1 MARSNGKV
9 RAGDSFLFQVFQC
22 HYSCEGGVCLLAE
35 SCRMAFPST
44 CDTAVTTVTVSKGR
58 IQLPDRN
65 FTENGFFVFSLL
77 PWSLL
82 LQRHRNRF
90 YFFISTDSTVNTALM
105 RCCEKGSYT
114 TSKK

>member
-1 MARSNGKV
+1 M
-9 RAGDSFLFQVFQC
+9 
-22 HYSCEGGVCLLAE
+22 LAE
-35 SCRMAFPST
+35 SCRMVFPSM

-58 IQLPDRN
+58 VWLPDRN
-65 FTENGFFVFSLL
+65 FMENRFFVFSLL

-82 LQRHRNRF
+82 LQRCRNRF